1 MVKLSVIVPV
11 FKAEP
16 FVERCCRSLFGQT
29 LEDMEFI
36 FVDDAS
42 PDDSIGIVKK
52 VAAEYPNRAGQIKY
66 LSHTPNRGVSFSRQQ
81 GLDAAT
87 GEYVVYCDSDDWID
101 ADAYR
106 KAYGI
111 AKKRDADIV
120 RFGYIVEYSNGNS
133 ESVAYDR
140 EDFFNPIVFNI
151 SPKTGSVWGGIVKR
165 ELFKEYKISF
175 PEGINWGEDFYVC
188 ICALLASRK
197 TVCIK
202 ECFYHYWQNGAS
214 ITHNVSQ
221 DKIYE
226 LMAVCDK
233 VEKFLKEN
241 NIHDKYLA
249 QLRYLQFQTKAYLLI
264 YPETRDI
271 VAWKR
276 IFPECNGCCLN
287 MSVAT
292 YLKVCA
298 FLIDHDRLLA
308 ARLLLSAR
316 DVVSKIVNR

>member
-1 MVKLSVIVPV
+1 MINLSVIVPI

-16 FVERCCRSLFGQT
+16 FIERCCRSLFGQT

-42 PDDSIGIVKK
+42 PDDSMAIVKK

-81 GLDAAT
+81 GLDAAI
-87 GEYVVYCDSDDWID
+87 GEYVVYCDSDDWVD

-106 KAYGI
+106 KAYDI
-111 AKKRDADIV
+111 AKNRDADIV

-133 ESVAYDR
+133 ESVGYDR

-151 SPKTGSVWGGIVKR
+151 SPRTGSVWGGIVRR
-165 ELFKEYKISF
+165 ELFKEYRISF

-197 TVCIK
+197 TICIK
-202 ECFYHYWQNGAS
+202 DCFYHYWQNGAS
-214 ITHNVSQ
+214 ITHNVSK
-221 DKIYE
+221 DKVYE

-233 VEKFLKEN
+233 VEKYLKTN
-241 NIHDKYLA
+241 NILDKYQG

-276 IFPECNGCCLN
+276 IFPECNGCCSK
-287 MSVAT
+287 MPVAS
-292 YLKVCA
+292 YLKACA
-298 FLIDHDRLLA
+298 YLIDHDFLLA
-308 ARLLLSAR
+308 ARLLLAAR